1 MIERGR
7 RAEGRGPEMCRGNV
21 TVEWTLVTI
30 LLFGALFLPVDG
42 ERSAMELFVEAVQ
55 DYNGGTTFLLSL
67 P

>member
-1 MIERGR
+1 
-7 RAEGRGPEMCRGNV
+7 MCRGNV
-21 TVEWTLVTI
+21 TVEWTLVTM

-55 DYNGGTTFLLSL
+55 DYNRGTTFLMSL